1 LLINMP
7 YYTDEKFV
15 PRSYQDR
22 PSQWLRFASRLRAV
36 RNEEL

>member
-1 LLINMP
+1 MP

-36 RNEEL
+36 TSEES